1 MLELTPPPASS
12 TTAIAAAA
20 AAAADDADAD
30 AGLLSS
36 SLSALSM
43 GGAPP
48 PPQVPPP
55 LVLRRLGA
63 ARQSPLGE
71 LDVLEELEEC
81 ALHPE
86 GHSLLTVCRGRLF
99 ELSGLW
105 GGPAPQLGARDG
117 VRYACACYTHS
128 GGIASAGCGK
138 GGEWGLHLFPPGGGG
153 GGPLRLAERGVE
165 LGEVVEMVASPTGAQ
180 VA

>member
-1 MLELTPPPASS
+1 MLELSPPPASS
-12 TTAIAAAA
+12 TTTIAPATAPAAPV
-20 AAAADDADAD
+20 ADAD
-30 AGLLSS
+30 DGLLSS
-36 SLSALSM
+36 LAALSV

-105 GGPAPQLGARDG
+105 GGPAPQLGAR
-117 VRYACACYTHS
+117 
-128 GGIASAGCGK
+128 
-138 GGEWGLHLFPPGGGG
+138 WP
-153 GGPLRLAERGVE
+153 
-165 LGEVVEMVASPTGAQ
+165 
-180 VA
+180 